1 MTEGLSRNGR
11 RFLLIRFCLIW
22 MACSGF
28 DSRVWKDARATSIC
42 GMKTVARWKEEDRT
56 ASISYLGEQLHP
68 FFAHRSV
75 ADGLISCSSNY
86 RTAYA
91 FQVDI
96 LLKPFVLARFDVLV
110 NVESS
115 LLLVFAKEGSI
126 EVEKRNSRYHA
137 KLLDLASFF
146 YESYETKQRYDHAK
160 VWKNHHIIYA
170 CTYTHIIIYT

>member
-1 MTEGLSRNGR
+1 MTEGLSRNGP

-42 GMKTVARWKEEDRT
+42 GMKTVARWKEEDKT
-56 ASISYLGEQLHP
+56 ASISYLGELLHP
-68 FFAHRSV
+68 FFARRSV

-86 RTAYA
+86 RTAHA

-96 LLKPFVLARFDVLV
+96 LLKPFVLARFDTLV

-115 LLLVFAKEGSI
+115 LLLVFAKERSI

-137 KLLDLASFF
+137 KLLELTSFF
-146 YESYETKQRYDHAK
+146 YEYFFTRPNRDTTTVKHGRI
-160 VWKNHHIIYA
+160 IIYA